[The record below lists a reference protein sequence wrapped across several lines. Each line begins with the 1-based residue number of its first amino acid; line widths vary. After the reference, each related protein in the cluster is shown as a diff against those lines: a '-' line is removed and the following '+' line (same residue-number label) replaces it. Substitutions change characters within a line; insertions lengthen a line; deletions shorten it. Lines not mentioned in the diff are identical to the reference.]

1 MEKTTLSPPALKHF
15 TAFKEFVMFP
25 FLKFLLSKLGYYF
38 LWIAI
43 LASFT
48 SFQTVFAQSGDY
60 FRYTKQ
66 GRDGYWQVKTDP
78 ATKCTE
84 VTFYD
89 KQGEVLYQEE
99 LKGKYLKL
107 NRRNTEIL
115 NNSLYRL
122 TTNRL
127 VASEVKSA
135 ELFANKAPINE
146 LVMSSDWGRA
156 VKANS
161 SGNLSSQLH
170 YNILTLSKT
179 VTMVVILDNTASEPL
194 KLRIKDEKGRS
205 VFSEN
210 TSYARY
216 RKEFHLRRLEEGKYT
231 LVISAHKQKQK
242 FIQPF
247 EIVKSGEYK
256 TILLTPQ
263 NK

>member
-1 MEKTTLSPPALKHF
+1 MEKVTLPVPALKNLIP
-15 TAFKEFVMFP
+15 FKVFVLFSP
-25 FLKFLLSKLGYYF
+25 AKFFISESGRCCV
-38 LWIAI
+38 WIAI
-43 LASFT
+43 LVLLT
-48 SFQTVFAQSGDY
+48 SPETVLAQSGDY

-78 ATKCTE
+78 DTKCTE

-89 KQGEVLYQEE
+89 KQGEVLYREE

-107 NRRNTEIL
+107 NKRNTQIL

-122 TTNRL
+122 TANRL
-127 VASEVKSA
+127 VASEIKAA
-135 ELFANKAPINE
+135 ELFAHKPPMDE

-161 SGNLSSQLH
+161 SGILSSQLR
-170 YNILTLSKT
+170 YNIFTIPKT
-179 VTMVVILDNTASEPL
+179 VTMVVILDNAGSESL
-194 KLRIKDEKGRS
+194 KLRIKDEKGRNLL
-205 VFSEN
+205 SEN
-210 TSYARY
+210 TFYSRY
-216 RKEFHLRRLEEGKYT
+216 RKELHLRRLEEGKYT
-231 LVISAHKQKQK
+231 LVISAYKQK

-263 NK
+263 YK